1 MTKAEVSHTGSTMVI
16 IQRSFPKN
24 GGGSV
29 TLEAIVYVKRDG
41 RVVIA
46 TFGGAKAK

>member
-1 MTKAEVSHTGSTMVI
+1 MVI
-16 IQRSFPKN
+16 IQRSFPKH

-29 TLEAIVYVKRDG
+29 TLEAIVYVEPDG